1 MAQKYSFR
9 GYMLSKFLNLK
20 NENRILVMLAFFA
33 IGVGVWANFRQL
45 WLEDNYLTVGQISR
59 MLGFGTMICAFVAL
73 IAAKYISPARLKT
86 FISTLLIIKVGV
98 MVTLW
103 AGNQDW
109 DNAWLTFLITADIVC
124 EQLITISI
132 YPLLV
137 TIRKDDILYSKRK
150 LVEYLFRDVGVLI
163 GGMFVGRMLF
173 GIYFNF
179 NVFLLMSCVFLF
191 ISFLFLRG
199 VLPTN
204 ATHKRVRL
212 KGFTKEMLKD
222 KLALLYFLYYFTGNT
237 AYNTALGLKMLMFTN
252 LFGFSAGGATTYF
265 LVIGLLADGI
275 GILCLKYFMPK
286 NDYIT
291 ISIKFGLRF
300 LLYFI
305 AFLSNSIPI
314 ILIAISWALL
324 ISTAYENKTDAPYI
338 NRISLKNQLVFTNYR
353 YIIGILGTANGLFL
367 AGITYAMG
375 VRYMLGLSAFL
386 MVFQMTM
393 AYIMIYMRTHNFQ
406 NETVSEPSFIQQE
419 AEVIANGQ

>member
-1 MAQKYSFR
+1 MFP
-9 GYMLSKFLNLK
+9 KFITFK

-33 IGVGVWANFRQL
+33 IGVGLWANFRQL
-45 WLEDNYLTVGQISR
+45 WLEENFLSVGQISR
-59 MLGFGTMICAFVAL
+59 LLGFGTMICAFFAL
-73 IAAKYISPARLKT
+73 IAAKYISPARIKT
-86 FISTLLIIKVGV
+86 FISTLLLVKVGV
-98 MVTLW
+98 MLMLW
-103 AGNQDW
+103 GGNGRL
-109 DNAWLTFLITADIVC
+109 DNGLLSFLITVDIIC

-150 LVEYLFRDVGVLI
+150 LIEYLFRDVGVLI
-163 GGMFVGRMLF
+163 GGMFVGRLLF
-173 GIYFNF
+173 GIYFGY
-179 NVFLLMSCVFLF
+179 NVFLLMSCIFLF
-191 ISFLFLRG
+191 IAFLFLRS

-286 NDYIT
+286 NDYVT
-291 ISIKFGLRF
+291 LTIKFGLRF

-305 AFLSNSIPI
+305 AFVTNSLPV
-314 ILIAISWALL
+314 ILIAISWAIL

-338 NRISLKNQLVFTNYR
+338 NRISVKNQLVFTNYR
-353 YIIGILGTANGLFL
+353 YIVGILGTANGLFL

-375 VRYMLGLSAFL
+375 VRYMLGVSAFI
-386 MVFQMTM
+386 MVFQMIM
-393 AYIMIYMRTHNFQ
+393 AYIMIYLRTHAKEKNADIAR
-406 NETVSEPSFIQQE
+406 SLKQQE
-419 AEVIANGQ
+419 LELITNSSQPG

>member
-1 MAQKYSFR
+1 
-9 GYMLSKFLNLK
+9 
-20 NENRILVMLAFFA
+20 MLAFFA
-33 IGVGVWANFRQL
+33 IGVGLWANFRQL
-45 WLEDNYLTVGQISR
+45 WLEENFLSVGQISR
-59 MLGFGTMICAFVAL
+59 LLGFGTMICAFFAL
-73 IAAKYISPARLKT
+73 IAAKYISPARIKT
-86 FISTLLIIKVGV
+86 FISTLLLVKVGV
-98 MVTLW
+98 MLMLW
-103 AGNQDW
+103 GGNGRL
-109 DNAWLTFLITADIVC
+109 DNGLLSFLITVDIIC

-150 LVEYLFRDVGVLI
+150 LIEYLFRDVGVLI
-163 GGMFVGRMLF
+163 GGMFVGRLLF
-173 GIYFNF
+173 GIYFGY
-179 NVFLLMSCVFLF
+179 NVFLLMSCIFLF
-191 ISFLFLRG
+191 IAFLFLRS

-286 NDYIT
+286 NDYVT
-291 ISIKFGLRF
+291 LTIKFGLRF

-305 AFLSNSIPI
+305 AFVTNSLPV
-314 ILIAISWALL
+314 ILIAISWAIL

-338 NRISLKNQLVFTNYR
+338 NRISVKNQLVFTNYR
-353 YIIGILGTANGLFL
+353 YIVGILGTANGLFL

-375 VRYMLGLSAFL
+375 VRYMLGVSAFI
-386 MVFQMTM
+386 MVFQMIM
-393 AYIMIYMRTHNFQ
+393 AYIMIYLRTHAKEKNADIAR
-406 NETVSEPSFIQQE
+406 SLKQQE
-419 AEVIANGQ
+419 LELITNSSQPG